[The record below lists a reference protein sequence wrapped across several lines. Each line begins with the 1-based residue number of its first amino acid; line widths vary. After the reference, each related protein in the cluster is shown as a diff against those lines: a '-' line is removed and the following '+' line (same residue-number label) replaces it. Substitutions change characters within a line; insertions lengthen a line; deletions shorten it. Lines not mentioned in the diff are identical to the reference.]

1 MEALHPVVS
10 LRSSMTDHL
19 REPLSPRRLPK
30 LMNTTKD
37 TLLPRPRRHFPSE
50 YSFPRVARTQHLQ
63 RATLERSRTDVVC
76 QRPRVDS
83 LLEYLEISNK
93 LRQRRRLHRRQ
104 VDTKPKVSE
113 EPKGGKEESLSPDV
127 ERHPS
132 SCRPTSLPGCSRD
145 VSTPQK
151 VKSPNS

>member
-1 MEALHPVVS
+1 MEALAPIVAARS
-10 LRSSMTDHL
+10 LPMDHH
-19 REPLSPRRLPK
+19 REPLSPRRLPN
-30 LMNTTKD
+30 LMKTTKD

-50 YSFPRVARTQHLQ
+50 YSFPRVARTPHLQ

-104 VDTKPKVSE
+104 VDSKPKVTE
-113 EPKGGKEESLSPDV
+113 ESKGVKEESLFPDV
-127 ERHPS
+127 QRQRSRCHTPPS
-132 SCRPTSLPGCSRD
+132 SCSREVTTPLKVRSL
-145 VSTPQK
+145 
-151 VKSPNS
+151 NS

>member
-1 MEALHPVVS
+1 METLHSVV
-10 LRSSMTDHL
+10 LARSSMTDHL

-37 TLLPRPRRHFPSE
+37 TSLPRPRRQFPSE

-104 VDTKPKVSE
+104 VDSNPKVSE
-113 EPKGGKEESLSPDV
+113 ESKGVKEDALYPDV
-127 ERHPS
+127 QRQLSRCNNPPS
-132 SCRPTSLPGCSRD
+132 SCSRE
-145 VSTPQK
+145 VTMPRK
-151 VKSPNS
+151 VRRC